1 MLVKSVCGLFQC
13 DKRSG
18 SWRSVFRCCLLTLL
32 LFPARHTAAQSAAK
46 FETEPGMNTD
56 YTAVET
62 SASNNQ
68 GNASEYNNE
77 N

>member
-1 MLVKSVCGLFQC
+1 MLVKI
-13 DKRSG
+13 D
-18 SWRSVFRCCLLTLL
+18 
-32 LFPARHTAAQSAAK
+32 PAAAQNAAK
-46 FETEPGMNTD
+46 FENEPGMNTD
-56 YTAVET
+56 IAILWDKMAPLHGSRT